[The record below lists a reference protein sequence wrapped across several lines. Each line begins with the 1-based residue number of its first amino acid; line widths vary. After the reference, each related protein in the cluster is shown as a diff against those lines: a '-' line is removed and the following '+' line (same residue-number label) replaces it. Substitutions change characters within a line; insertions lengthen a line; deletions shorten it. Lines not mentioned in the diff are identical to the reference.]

1 MNSSTTSSA
10 SGTPAHAATADGPG
24 SAHTAGMGDAGGHT
38 AAATAAPTTSPAQH
52 DAIAAWFAGLQA
64 RIVAGLE
71 GVDGSTFLHDAWQR
85 EPDSPTQGAAS
96 AA

>member
-38 AAATAAPTTSPAQH
+38 AAATAAPATSPA
-52 DAIAAWFAGLQA
+52 
-64 RIVAGLE
+64 
-71 GVDGSTFLHDAWQR
+71 
-85 EPDSPTQGAAS
+85 
-96 AA
+96 